1 MKKVL
6 FIGNF
11 LSQKSGTMGAIEKLI
26 PHFSSIGIQAITA
39 SRIQNKY
46 LRLAQMG
53 FYTLFFRYSI
63 VHIDIYSGNAFK
75 YAALC
80 SKLARLRG
88 KTIII
93 NLRGGMLP
101 ELYEKAPKKVNDLFK
116 KADYII
122 TPSLFLQDYFRSKD
136 FKIEYIPNGIDL
148 QRFPY
153 SRKKVKSHSLL
164 WVRAFSD
171 IYCPE
176 IAIETLLLLKKQF
189 PAITLTMIG
198 PDKGKLSSIKLLID
212 KYNLSTSVS
221 ITGAIPND
229 ELYNYYQ
236 NHSVFLN
243 TTTYESFGVCVA
255 EAASCG
261 IPIVT
266 NNVGE
271 IPFLWKNEISACL
284 VGNNNPEM
292 YAKHISRIFTDSDFV
307 TQLKEN
313 ARKEVE
319 KFDRKSIIEQWLKLL
334 R

>member
-1 MKKVL
+1 MSKIL
-6 FIGNF
+6 FIGSF
-11 LSQKSGTMGAIEKLI
+11 LSKHQGTVGISESISVDLRSNGLQVI
-26 PHFSSIGIQAITA
+26 LSSNKK
-39 SRIQNKY
+39 NKY
-46 LRLAQMG
+46 LRLLEII
-53 FYTLFFRYSI
+53 FSSFFGSYNQ
-63 VHIDIYSGNAFK
+63 VHIDVFSGASFRIVEI
-75 YAALC
+75 A
-80 SKLARLRG
+80 SKIARFRG
-88 KTIII
+88 KKII
-93 NLRGGMLP
+93 LTLHGGMLP
-101 ELYEKAPKKVNDLFK
+101 ELYKKNNQKVNKVFK
-116 KADYII
+116 RAHILS
-122 TPSLFLQDYFRSKD
+122 TPSLYLQAFFNQNGFEVNYL
-136 FKIEYIPNGIDL
+136 PNSINL
-148 QRFPY
+148 AQFPY
-153 SRKKVKSHSLL
+153 NGQLISNYRML

-212 KYNLSTSVS
+212 KYKLSTSVF

-243 TTTYESFGVCVA
+243 TTTYESFGVCLA

-284 VGNNNPEM
+284 VDYNNPQM
-292 YAKHISRIFTDSDFV
+292 YAKHISRIFTNSDFV